1 MSGTWRHLPAPARAM
16 AVGVS
21 RAVEAAQ
28 QHDRVA
34 YAEAVGQL
42 GAMDPA
48 QVSLVLGAT
57 VRLLLEQRH
66 PDGLAGEDVGAVL
79 RRCVRG
85 AAGWQPDVDPHLI
98 LVLLAGALGIHD
110 PDAEGP
116 PAGPGVLAGHAAL
129 VVADLLEGQ
138 DRRLADYLGA
148 AFQEIERAE
157 RHD

>member
-16 AVGVS
+16 AGGVS
-21 RAVEAAQ
+21 RAVAAAQ
-28 QHDRVA
+28 QRDRDA
-34 YAEAVGQL
+34 YAEAVSQL

-85 AAGWQPDVDPHLI
+85 AAAWQPDVDPHLI
-98 LVLLAGALGIHD
+98 LVLLAGALGVHD
-110 PDAEGP
+110 PDTEVP
-116 PAGPGVLAGHAAL
+116 PVGPGVLAGHAAL
-129 VVADLLEGQ
+129 VVADLLDGSG
-138 DRRLADYLGA
+138 RPLADYLA
-148 AFQEIERAE
+148 TALQEIERSE
-157 RHD
+157 RND